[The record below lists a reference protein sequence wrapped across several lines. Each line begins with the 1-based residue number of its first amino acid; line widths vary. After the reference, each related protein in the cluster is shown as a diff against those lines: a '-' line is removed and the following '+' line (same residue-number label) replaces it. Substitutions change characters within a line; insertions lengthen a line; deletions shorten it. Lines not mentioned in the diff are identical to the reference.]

1 MVVFS
6 IGCKCNKFFFIL
18 QKNVIF
24 LFQNIII
31 FRERLKCVIVFYGI
45 EEPFSCKIYFLFE
58 EKNSF
63 TGKIFSQSKEH
74 DFYALRTSFPDALKA
89 KKYT

>member
-1 MVVFS
+1 
-6 IGCKCNKFFFIL
+6 L

-45 EEPFSCKIYFLFE
+45 EEL
-58 EKNSF
+58 
-63 TGKIFSQSKEH
+63 
-74 DFYALRTSFPDALKA
+74 FYAKFIFYSRKKILLLEKYFPKA
-89 KKYT
+89 RNTIFMLLEHLSLML